1 MLRGSLSHMVIY
13 QRYIQTSMVSVIT
26 LSGSGLQ
33 YNTPGMLMD
42 KGSRSDIRDVWG
54 HLLAIIQPLIFTCT
68 PCQQPWSGVT
78 NTTLLTISRA

>member
-42 KGSRSDIRDVWG
+42 KGSRSDIRAVWG
-54 HLLAIIQPLIFTCT
+54 HLLAIIQPLIFTCRPYAVST
-68 PCQQPWSGVT
+68 ALKWCYEHDIV
-78 NTTLLTISRA
+78 NH